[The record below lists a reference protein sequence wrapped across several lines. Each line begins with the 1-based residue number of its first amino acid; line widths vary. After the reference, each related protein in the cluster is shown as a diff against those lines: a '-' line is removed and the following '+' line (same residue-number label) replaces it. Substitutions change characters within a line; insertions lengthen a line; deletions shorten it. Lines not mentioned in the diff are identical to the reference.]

1 MRKLLSL
8 LFVLLLS
15 CSLVAQVRTGNIYG
29 TVTDEEGNPLPG
41 VTVTLTGTLTAPL
54 VSITSARGIFRF
66 LSLAVAKDYSI
77 KCELQ
82 GFSTEIKENII
93 VVLGAKVEINV
104 HMELGTIEEEITVTA
119 VSPVVSTKTTT
130 IQENVTREVLQS
142 LPSARD
148 PWVVLQMAPGVIVD
162 RENIGGS
169 ESGQQTSYMAKGGGS
184 DQWIMD
190 GVVITD
196 PAAIA
201 SPSYYDFDAFE
212 EINITT
218 GGADVTIQT
227 GGVAINLVTR
237 RGGNRTSIGG
247 RFYLTD
253 QKFQDENITDALIAE
268 GVAMTNVVRNIK
280 DYGFNLGG
288 PVLRD
293 KLWWWMSIGAQDIKT
308 TTLYGTDDDTLLI
321 NYAAKINLQLIPAN
335 RFEAFAHI
343 GQKEKWGR
351 SSSYSFPGGWH
362 QTGSGYWGGP
372 VYKLQDEHMFGD
384 DFFVSAKFSYSNA
397 GFNLIP
403 MDDPD
408 QEAMWMRNQA
418 GAQWDNTY
426 YALNCVRP
434 LYQYQFLAQ
443 YFNDDLFGVSH
454 EIKIGVDYAHR
465 STYSYWNPPG
475 QCLERYNYNTL
486 TVDMDGDNVRD
497 LVPGIKRFEF
507 WRGSFDDA
515 TVKALAAYFSD
526 TITTGRLNLLL
537 GARLDIQSA
546 FLNAQNFYAAQI
558 DKKPWTTHVS
568 PTAASAMDNAMP
580 GIAMDA
586 IDPGF
591 QWVTLSPRLGLT
603 YDVTGDGKTIAKL
616 SYANY
621 ADYMGLGWAM
631 SYFKPGG
638 TGGWMDFWWFDA
650 ANLGGNA
657 DGIVDVTELHWT
669 YRGDYA
675 PKQVFDAAGAWLV
688 DPWDAYGYMW
698 SGFDIDNPMQTT
710 APRYTVDDVGPM
722 RTHEIILTLER
733 ELLPDFGVALDF
745 SYRYFYDFSWSRLWD
760 GVDESSIESQA
771 EYSQAV
777 GTIPATV
784 GGYSTDDAAGLPYY
798 LRKAGVPYRYDLYM
812 ENRPDY
818 HRTFWA
824 LEARFNK
831 RLSNKWMFNG
841 SMTYQDQRI
850 QYGDTGYMNPTN
862 LWAEDNHIYAPAMGA
877 ASGKVSMQ
885 VFSHWLVKLSGLYQ
899 LPLDFN
905 ISFTFNA
912 RQGNPIPRGFN
923 LVDYNA
929 PNIYNQSIWVYSK
942 EFGTERLPTFM
953 NLNLRLEKVIPV
965 GDIGRIYMMFDL
977 FNVFNSATMNRRYD
991 NHYGNYYM
999 HNQYFSE
1006 NATCGLA
1013 NEILNPRIFRLGLR
1027 FQF

>member
-1 MRKLLSL
+1 LI
-8 LFVLLLS
+8 
-15 CSLVAQVRTGNIYG
+15 AQVSTGSIYG

-41 VTVTLTGTLTAPL
+41 VTVTLTGTLTAP
-54 VSITSARGIFRF
+54 VARITSAQGIFRF
-66 LSLAVAKDYSI
+66 ITLAVASDYAV

-82 GFSTEIKENII
+82 GFNTAIRDNII
-93 VVLGAKVEINV
+93 VVLGAQAEINV
-104 HMELGTIEEEITVTA
+104 QMGLGTIEEEITVTA
-119 VSPVVSTKTTT
+119 VSPVVSTKTTSIT
-130 IQENVTREVLQS
+130 ENVTREVLQS

-148 PWVVLQMAPGVIVD
+148 PWVVLQMAPGVVVD
-162 RENIGGS
+162 RENVGGS
-169 ESGQQTSYMAKGGGS
+169 ESGQQSAYQAKGGGS

-201 SPSYYDFDAFE
+201 SPAYYDFDAFE
-212 EINITT
+212 EVNVTT

-237 RGGNRTSIGG
+237 RGGNRTALGG

-253 QKFQDENITDALIAE
+253 KKFQGENLTDELIAE
-268 GVAMTNVVRNIK
+268 GVTMTNVVRNIK

-288 PVLRD
+288 PVLKD
-293 KLWWWMSIGAQDIKT
+293 KLWWWMSVGVQDIKT
-308 TTLYGTDDDTLLI
+308 TTLFGTDDDTLLI
-321 NYAAKINLQLIPAN
+321 NYAAKINLQIIPAN

-384 DFFVSAKFSYSNA
+384 NFFVSAKFSYSDA

-403 MDDPD
+403 MDDLD

-418 GAQWDNTY
+418 AAQYENTY

-443 YFNDDLFGVSH
+443 YFNDDLFGASH
-454 EIKIGVDYAHR
+454 EIKIGVDYANR

-475 QCLERYNYNTL
+475 QALTRYNYNTL
-486 TVDMDGDNVRD
+486 TVDTTGDNVRD

-515 TVKALAAYFSD
+515 TVKALALYFSD
-526 TITTGRLNLLL
+526 TITAGRLNLIL
-537 GARLDIQSA
+537 GARMDVQSA
-546 FLNAQNFYAAQI
+546 FLNAQKFHAAQI

-568 PTAASAMDNAMP
+568 PTAASAMDSAMP
-580 GIAMDA
+580 GISMDA

-621 ADYMGLGWAM
+621 AEYMGLGWAM

-650 ANLGGNA
+650 ASLGGNA
-657 DGIVDVTELHWT
+657 DGIIDATELNWT
-669 YRGDYA
+669 YAGDYA
-675 PKQVFDAAGAWLV
+675 PKQVFDAAGNWLV

-698 SGFDIDNPMQTT
+698 SGFDIDNPQQTT

-722 RTHEIILTLER
+722 RTHEAILTLER

-745 SYRYFYDFSWSRLWD
+745 SYRYFYNFSWYKMWD
-760 GVDESSIESQA
+760 GTTDASIESQA

-784 GGYSTDDAAGLPYY
+784 GGNSTDEAAGLPYY
-798 LRKAGVPYRYDLYM
+798 LRKAGVPYRYDRYM
-812 ENRPDY
+812 ENQPDY

-841 SMTYQDQRI
+841 SLTYQDQRI
-850 QYGDTGYMNPTN
+850 QYGDTGYLNPTN
-862 LWAEDNHIYAPAMGA
+862 LWATDNKIYAPDMGA
-877 ASGKVSMQ
+877 SSGKVAMQ
-885 VFSHWLVKLSGLYQ
+885 VFTHWMVKLSGLYQ

-912 RQGNPIPRGFN
+912 RQGNPIPRGFT
-923 LVDYNA
+923 LVDYDA
-929 PNIYNQSIWVYSK
+929 PNVYNQSIWVYTK

-953 NLNLRLEKVIPV
+953 NLNLRIEKVITV
-965 GDIGRIYMMFDL
+965 GDTGRIYLMFDL
-977 FNVFNSATMNRRYD
+977 FNALNSATMNRRYD
-991 NHYGNYYM
+991 YDYGTYYM
-999 HNQYFSE
+999 HDGSFSP
-1006 NATCGLA
+1006 NATSGLA

>member
-1 MRKLLSL
+1 MI
-8 LFVLLLS
+8 
-15 CSLVAQVRTGNIYG
+15 AQVRTGNIYG

-41 VTVTLTGTLTAPL
+41 VTVTLTGTLTAP
-54 VSITSARGIFRF
+54 VARITSAQGIFRF
-66 LSLAVAKDYSI
+66 ITLAVASDYAV

-82 GFSTEIKENII
+82 GFNTAIRDNII
-93 VVLGAKVEINV
+93 VVLGAQAEINV
-104 HMELGTIEEEITVTA
+104 QMGLGTIEEEITVTA
-119 VSPVVSTKTTT
+119 VSPVVSTKTTAIT
-130 IQENVTREVLQS
+130 ENVTREVLQS

-148 PWVVLQMAPGVIVD
+148 PWVVLQMAPGVVVD
-162 RENIGGS
+162 RENVGGS
-169 ESGQQTSYMAKGGGS
+169 ESGQQSAYQAKGGGS

-201 SPSYYDFDAFE
+201 SPAYYDFDAFE
-212 EINITT
+212 EVNITT

-237 RGGNRTSIGG
+237 RGGNRTTLGG

-253 QKFQDENITDALIAE
+253 KKFQGENLTDELIAE
-268 GVAMTNVVRNIK
+268 GVTMTNVVRNIK

-288 PVLRD
+288 PILKD
-293 KLWWWMSIGAQDIKT
+293 KLWWWMSVGAQDIKT
-308 TTLYGTDDDTLLI
+308 TTLFGTDDDTLLI

-384 DFFVSAKFSYSNA
+384 NFFVSAKFSYSDA

-403 MDDPD
+403 MDDLD

-418 GAQWDNTY
+418 AAQYENTY

-443 YFNDDLFGVSH
+443 YFNDDLFGASH
-454 EIKIGVDYAHR
+454 EIKIGVDYANR

-475 QCLERYNYNTL
+475 QALTRYNYNTL
-486 TVDMDGDNVRD
+486 TVDTTGDNVRD

-515 TVKALAAYFSD
+515 TVKALALYFSD
-526 TITTGRLNLLL
+526 TITAGRLNLIL
-537 GARLDIQSA
+537 GARMDVQSA
-546 FLNAQNFYAAQI
+546 FLNAQKFHAAQI

-568 PTAASAMDNAMP
+568 PTAASAMDSAMP
-580 GIAMDA
+580 GISMDA

-591 QWVTLSPRLGLT
+591 QWTTLSPRLGLT
-603 YDVTGDGKTIAKL
+603 YDITGDGKTIAKL

-621 ADYMGLGWAM
+621 AEYMGLGWAM

-650 ANLGGNA
+650 ASLGGNA
-657 DGIVDVTELHWT
+657 DGIIDATELNWT
-669 YRGDYA
+669 YAGDYA
-675 PKQVFDAAGAWLV
+675 PKQVFDAAGNWLV

-698 SGFDIDNPMQTT
+698 SGFDIDNPQQTT

-722 RTHEIILTLER
+722 RTHEAILTLER

-745 SYRYFYDFSWSRLWD
+745 SYRYFYNFNWYKMWD
-760 GVDESSIESQA
+760 GTTDASIESQA

-784 GGYSTDDAAGLPYY
+784 GGYSTDEAAGLPYY
-798 LRKAGVPYRYDLYM
+798 LRKAGVPYRYDRYL
-812 ENRPDY
+812 ENTPDY
-818 HRTFWA
+818 HRTFMA
-824 LEARFNK
+824 IEARFNK

-841 SMTYQDQRI
+841 SFTFQDQRI
-850 QYGDTGYMNPTN
+850 QYGDTGYLNPTN
-862 LWAEDNHIYAPAMGA
+862 LWATDNKIYAPDMGA
-877 ASGKVSMQ
+877 SSGKVAMQ
-885 VFSHWLVKLSGLYQ
+885 VFTHWMVKLSGLYQ

-905 ISFTFNA
+905 VSFTFNA

-929 PNIYNQSIWVYSK
+929 PNAYNQSIWVYTK

-953 NLNLRLEKVIPV
+953 NLNLRIEKVITV
-965 GDIGRIYMMFDL
+965 GDTGRIYLMFDL
-977 FNVFNSATMNRRYD
+977 FNALNSATMNRRYD
-991 NHYGNYYM
+991 YDYGTYYM
-999 HNQYFSE
+999 HDGSFSP
-1006 NATCGLA
+1006 NATSGLA